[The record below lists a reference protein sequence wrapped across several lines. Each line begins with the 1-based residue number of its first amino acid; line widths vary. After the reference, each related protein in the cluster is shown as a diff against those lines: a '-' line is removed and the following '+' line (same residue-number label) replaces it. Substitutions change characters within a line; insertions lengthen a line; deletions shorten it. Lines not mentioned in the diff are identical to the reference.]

1 MYFNAGQCNQ
11 GNVAKP
17 KMNKA
22 KQWEARLEIVGWSLC
37 VNRGL
42 EPVCEPGSRQ
52 SLTELIFTGS
62 CTKAR

>member
-22 KQWEARLEIVGWSLC
+22 KWWEARLEIVGWSLC
-37 VNRGL
+37 MNRD
-42 EPVCEPGSRQ
+42 PDNH
-52 SLTELIFTGS
+52 
-62 CTKAR
+62 